1 MKITA
6 LSHRKKG
13 LTAVTFEDGS
23 EFLIDSEL
31 ISKKGLMV
39 QSEVEDLDKLLYES
53 DFKRAKSRALWYL
66 SRRDHS
72 KKELYDKLVSGGF
85 SDRAAVD
92 SVERMVELG
101 LVDDLAYAKRLY
113 EQLVGCNC
121 ASNREA
127 AAKLK
132 LKGIHPDIIKEI
144 LEDKMTDECENIR
157 RLIKRK
163 YAKRLDTE
171 EGVKKTFAA
180 LIRKGFSFSDVRK
193 ALEEYSLELDC
204 EEF

>member
-13 LTAVTFEDGS
+13 LTAVTFEDGR
-23 EFLIDSEL
+23 EVLIDTEL

-72 KKELYDKLVSGGF
+72 RKELYDKLVSGGF
-85 SDRAAVD
+85 SDRAAFD

-127 AAKLK
+127 TLKLK

-144 LEDKMTDECENIR
+144 SEDNMTDECENIKL
-157 RLIKRK
+157 LINKK
-163 YAKRLDTE
+163 YAKHLDTE
-171 EGVKKTFAA
+171 EGVKKVFAA

-193 ALEEYSLELDC
+193 ALKEYSLELDC

>member
-23 EFLIDSEL
+23 ELLIDSEL

-72 KKELYDKLVSGGF
+72 RKELYDKLLSGGF
-85 SDRAAVD
+85 SDRAAFD
-92 SVERMVELG
+92 SVERMSELG

-121 ASNREA
+121 ASKREA
-127 AAKLK
+127 TLKLK

-144 LEDKMTDECENIR
+144 LEDNMTDECENIKL
-157 RLIKRK
+157 LINKK
-163 YAKRLDTE
+163 YAKHLDTE

-193 ALEEYSLELDC
+193 ALKEYSLELDC